1 MAATATKEPKAAKNG
16 KPAKAPKGKKPK
28 QDKLFETAPEGCE
41 VLCELAGKWLDRSS
55 ERGALGAELKELK
68 DGIAAEMK
76 AKGMKVFKHE
86 GLSVTLVEAEPK
98 IKIERADGEASGDDD
113 EDNDAE

>member
-1 MAATATKEPKAAKNG
+1 MAATATKEKPSKNG
-16 KPAKAPKGKKPK
+16 KPAKGVNGKKPK

-41 VLCELAGKWLDRSS
+41 VLCELAAKWLDKSS
-55 ERGALGAELKELK
+55 ERGSLGQELKELK

-76 AKGMKVFKHE
+76 SKGMKVFKHE

-98 IKIERADGEASGDDD
+98 IKIERDGEGAGEEADGED
-113 EDNDAE
+113 DAE